1 VVGLD
6 WKSVQSREDEWNG
19 RLDGTEEAARRV
31 DWKESNDRGLRTNN
45 PKESGKSLKDES
57 LQRRFSD
64 PFILNGQDEDFAEM
78 TCFDISSE
86 GILMDAQLG
95 CDIRSA

>member
-1 VVGLD
+1 MGLD
-6 WKSVQSREDEWNG
+6 WKSVQSSEDKWNG
-19 RLDGTEEAARRV
+19 RLNGTEEAARRV